1 MSELV
6 LLFVVIVLVGVILLA
21 RMGRKQREQE
31 AAQLEASR
39 LLKELILALNSRR

>member
-6 LLFVVIVLVGVILLA
+6 LLFVVILLA
-21 RMGRKQREQE
+21 RMGRKQRDQE

-39 LLKELILALNSRR
+39 LLKELILALNRRR

>member
-6 LLFVVIVLVGVILLA
+6 LLFVVIFLVGVFLFA
-21 RMGRKQREQE
+21 RKGRKQRERE